1 MGVRLRWVLPIAVLL
16 AVAGV
21 GAALAATMSK
31 TSGGTVK
38 AAQNAAYGSLLVTSA
53 GMTLYHYTPDRNGAV
68 KCAVGCVQFWPP
80 LVVKAGVKPTAGAG
94 IVKSKL
100 STVKRPDG
108 RTQVTYAGFPL
119 YRYSGDKKPGEV
131 KGQGFEKIWF
141 AVTAKG
147 TLAKAG
153 TSSGGSTPPPTK
165 TMTDPYGG
173 GGGYGGGG

>member
-1 MGVRLRWVLPIAVLL
+1 LPAAALL

-21 GAALAATMSK
+21 GAALAATMSS

-38 AAQNAAYGSLLVTSA
+38 AAHNATFGSLLVTSA

-68 KCAVGCVQFWPP
+68 KCNTGCVQFWPP
-80 LVVKAGVKPTAGAG
+80 LVVKAGVKPTAGGG
-94 IVKSKL
+94 ISKSKL

-119 YRYSGDKKPGEV
+119 YRYSGDRKPGDV
-131 KGQGFEKIWF
+131 KGQGFQKIWF
-141 AVTAKG
+141 AVTSKG

-153 TSSGGSTPPPTK
+153 ATSGGAAPPPTQ